1 MCFIVLAHRIHPRY
15 RLVFAS
21 NRDEF
26 YERPTAPASFWDEAP
41 QVLAGRDLKGGGTW
55 MGMTRTGRFAAL
67 TNHRD
72 FYNLKENAPTRGALV
87 ADFLTGSQRPQV
99 YLEALAP
106 EADRY
111 NGFNLMVGDAH
122 DLYSFSNVDP
132 VIRKLTPG
140 LYGLSNAVL
149 DTPWPKVERGKE
161 RLRALLQAQE
171 MDEEALLDLLADTQ
185 TAPDAALPDTGIG
198 QAWERLLSSIFIESE
213 TYGTRAS
220 TIVLIDY
227 DDHVTFIERASGPD
241 VQGEARQR
249 FEFSIEPERVTSA

>member
-1 MCFIVLAHRIHPRY
+1 MCFIVFAHRIHPRY

-26 YERPTAPASFWDEAP
+26 YERPTAPASFWNDAP
-41 QVLAGRDLKGGGTW
+41 EVLAGRDLKGGGTW
-55 MGMTRTGRFAAL
+55 MGITRTGRFAAL

-72 FYNLKENAPTRGALV
+72 LRNLKDKAPTRGALV
-87 ADFLTGSQRPQV
+87 ADFLTGNQQPRA
-99 YLEALAP
+99 YLESLAP

-111 NGFNLMVGDAH
+111 NGFNLLVGTTT

-161 RLRALLQAQE
+161 RLETLLQSE
-171 MDEEALLDLLADTQ
+171 EVDVEALMNLLYDQ
-185 TAPDAALPDTGIG
+185 HKAPDAALPDTGIG
-198 QAWERLLSSIFIESE
+198 NEWERLLSSIFIESE
-213 TYGTRAS
+213 NYGTRAS
-220 TIVLIDY
+220 TILLIDQ
-227 DDHVTFIERASGPD
+227 DDHATFIEREAGPE
-241 VQGEARQR
+241 VQGHDPQY
-249 FEFSIEPERVTSA
+249 FEFTIKPTPVTSA

>member
-55 MGMTRTGRFAAL
+55 MGLTRMGRFAAL

-72 FYNLKENAPTRGALV
+72 LHNLKEDAPTRGALV
-87 ADFLTGSQRPQV
+87 ADFLTGDEQPMA

-111 NGFNLMVGDAH
+111 NGFNLLVGNAH

-161 RLRALLQAQE
+161 KLQAWLQAE
-171 MDEEALLDLLADTQ
+171 EIDEEALLDLLADTQ

-213 TYGTRAS
+213 SYGTRAS

-227 DDHVTFIERASGPD
+227 DDQVTFIERQAGPE
-241 VQGEARQR
+241 VENEAPRR
-249 FEFSIEPERVTSA
+249 FAFILEPERVTSA

>member
-1 MCFIVLAHRIHPRY
+1 MCFIVLAHRIHSRY

-26 YERPTAPASFWDEAP
+26 YERPTAPVSFWDDAP

-72 FYNLKENAPTRGALV
+72 LRNLKEDAPTRGALV
-87 ADFLTGSQRPQV
+87 ADFLKSEQQPKA

-106 EADRY
+106 VADRY
-111 NGFNLMVGDAH
+111 NGFNLLVGDVDA
-122 DLYSFSNVDP
+122 LYSFSNGDP
-132 VIRKLTPG
+132 VIRKLPPG

-161 RLRALLQAQE
+161 RLRTWLQAE
-171 MDEEALLDLLADTQ
+171 EIDEEALLDLLADTQ
-185 TAPDAALPDTGIG
+185 KAPDEALPDTGIG
-198 QAWERLLSSIFIESE
+198 HAWERLLSSIFIESK

-220 TIVLIDY
+220 TIVLIDH
-227 DDHVTFIERASGPD
+227 DDHVTFIERAAGPE
-241 VQGEARQR
+241 VQDADPQR
-249 FEFSIEPERVTSA
+249 FAFTIEPERVTSA